1 MRASVLAPPQ
11 VVDKPQQ
18 ERQPRVVR
26 SALSTNGLATE
37 PLNIDCPDRYPH
49 LLEARLRTRL
59 EEVDHV
65 SNQTFIVGREVKLR
79 WGYPLRRTYVAALC

>member
-1 MRASVLAPPQ
+1 
-11 VVDKPQQ
+11 
-18 ERQPRVVR
+18 
-26 SALSTNGLATE
+26 
-37 PLNIDCPDRYPH
+37 